1 MRVVEIRRLG
11 PGDEVLLVQFD
22 LDEPRR
28 PPLAP
33 DAAGRFLADPR
44 THLWVALDGGEPVGM
59 PLAYELPRRRGATTI
74 VHVYEIGVAPTHRRR
89 GIGTALWHALAAR
102 FPDVE
107 AYVLVEESNEEA
119 RAFYAARGL
128 REPDERVIELDGRLR

>member
-74 VHVYEIGVAPTHRRR
+74 VHVYEIGVALTVAVVSLLPAGRR
-89 GIGTALWHALAAR
+89 AVVHVPVPAPASA
-102 FPDVE
+102 
-107 AYVLVEESNEEA
+107 
-119 RAFYAARGL
+119 
-128 REPDERVIELDGRLR
+128 